1 MDDLEPRG
9 EQSAAALEPGEPAVE
24 RLAGEAM
31 PGEPDLAAS
40 APSAEAAPD
49 GTAAVSAVAGGSRRT
64 RWIVAGLV
72 SALAIGGALA
82 AALILGA
89 KPLPEAFRYLPAD
102 SVIVAELR
110 PDLPG
115 DQRQHLGNLLA
126 HFPGFA
132 DQSNLSAKIDE
143 TLTRLIN
150 EGSSGSV
157 DYATRIKPLLVGPL
171 VVGTGIDGLK
181 NRAALVVASTDGAI
195 TCQVVFG
202 AATALETHRAV
213 AIESVQNDMA
223 CAVDGRFMLIG
234 DPEAIRAGID
244 AHLDHKGVDTNAR
257 FTAARTRLEGDQV
270 ARVYVEGKAL
280 VTLAE
285 GFANDLAPG
294 AGIGS
299 TIAENVTEWL
309 VIGMRVVDDAVQF
322 EVQAAPLKEAK
333 LDASLP
339 TDPPPATSRFASLL
353 PSNTYG
359 FVEIHG
365 IGANAQRALAILK
378 TDPNQ
383 AGAIAQIERALV
395 AVGGIQNIAAWIE
408 DAGVAVI
415 PAGDSIG
422 GAILLRGS
430 NAAAVEGRVTQ
441 LRNLLVLASTGTD
454 ITVRDS
460 EHAGIKITSVDLGD
474 LRTLLSAMGV
484 DPGLTG
490 TEGRLAFSMAARDD
504 ILILAIGDRVIEGI
518 LDTTTGSSLK
528 SSGAYARVVDLV
540 GSPNDVEVY
549 VSLDGLVG
557 YLESNM
563 PTALEGTG
571 WTKLKPYL
579 EHLASLGEAN
589 VTTSSG
595 GRSRLVITVK

>member
-1 MDDLEPRG
+1 MDDLDPQD
-9 EQSAAALEPGEPAVE
+9 EQPTPAIEPGEPAVE
-24 RLAGEAM
+24 WIAEPAM
-31 PGEPDLAAS
+31 PAEPDVAAPTS
-40 APSAEAAPD
+40 SVVPSPD
-49 GTAAVSAVAGGSRRT
+49 GTVAASVAARGSRRT

-72 SALAIGGALA
+72 SALAIGGAAA

-115 DQRQHLGNLLA
+115 DQRGHLGNLLA

-132 DQSNLSAKIDE
+132 DQSNLTAKIDE
-143 TLTRLIN
+143 TLARLVS

-157 DYATRIKPLLVGPL
+157 DYATGIKPLLAGPL

-181 NRAALVVASTDGAI
+181 GQTALAVASTDGSV
-195 TCQVVFG
+195 TCEGVFG
-202 AATALETHRAV
+202 SATALETHRAV
-213 AIESVQNDMA
+213 AITSVEHGMA
-223 CAVDGRFMLIG
+223 CALDGRFMLVG
-234 DPEAIRAGID
+234 DPASVRAGID

-270 ARVYVEGKAL
+270 AIVYVDGKAL
-280 VTLAE
+280 TALAE
-285 GFANDLAPG
+285 GFANSLAPG
-294 AGIGS
+294 IGIGS
-299 TIAENVTEWL
+299 AIADNLTEWF
-309 VIGMRVVDDAVQF
+309 VVGMRIVDDAVQF
-322 EVQAAPLKEAK
+322 ELQAAPLKEAEV
-333 LDASLP
+333 DASLP
-339 TDPPPATSRFASLL
+339 TDPPPATSRFASVL

-365 IGANAQRALAILK
+365 VGANLQRGLAILK
-378 TDPNQ
+378 ANPKQ
-383 AGAIAQIERALV
+383 ADAVTQIEQALTV
-395 AVGGIQNIAAWIE
+395 VGGIQNIAAWIE

-415 PAGDSIG
+415 PTGDSVG

-430 NAAAVEGRVTQ
+430 DAAAVEGRVTQ

-460 EHAGIKITSVDLGD
+460 EHAGVKITSVDLGD
-474 LRTLLSAMGV
+474 LETLLSAMGV
-484 DPGLTG
+484 DPGVTG
-490 TEGRLAFSMAARDD
+490 TGARLAFSMAARDD
-504 ILILAIGDRVIEGI
+504 VLILGIGEGVIEGI
-518 LDTTTGSSLK
+518 LDTSTGSSLK

-540 GSPNDVEVY
+540 GSPNDVEVF
-549 VSLDGLVG
+549 VSLDGLIG
-557 YLESNM
+557 YVEANL
-563 PTALEGTG
+563 PAALDGAG
-571 WTKLKPYL
+571 WTELKPYL

-589 VTTSSG
+589 VTTSTG